1 MNKIQRLSLLK
12 SNIESLSK
20 HHQIEVLR
28 ILRNISEIC
37 VNENK
42 NGSFVN
48 LTQVNDDTI
57 KLLEEYITHV
67 KKQESQLNDVEVEK
81 INIQNTFFKDNK
93 DTDIM

>member
-81 INIQNTFFKDNK
+81 KKIQNTFFNDNK
-93 DTDIM
+93 DIDNM